1 MVALDLMT
9 PDPLCVNM
17 RTPVSEIIR
26 LMLER
31 SISAVMVT
39 ADDGSLVGV
48 VSEGDLIRRQ
58 DSAHQQRLNR
68 WLDLLAEGEP
78 LNLEFLHGLQ
88 LGRATAAAVMTSPP
102 ITLDER
108 ATLADI
114 ADVLLKHSIK
124 RVPITRNGRLVG
136 LVSRRD
142 ILRVL
147 VAQENAPGRMGGE
160 RS

>member
-1 MVALDLMT
+1 MVALDFMT

-17 RTPVSEIIR
+17 RTPVSEIICM
-26 LMLER
+26 MLER
-31 SISAVMVT
+31 SVSTVMVT

-48 VSEGDLIRRQ
+48 VSEGDLIRRK
-58 DSAHQQRLNR
+58 DSAHQQRLDR

-78 LNLEFLHGLQ
+78 LNLEFLHSLQ
-88 LGRATAAAVMTSPP
+88 LGRTTAAAIMTSPA

-108 ATLADI
+108 ATLAEI

-142 ILRVL
+142 ILRAL
-147 VAQENAPGRMGGE
+147 MEQEDAPGRAGRE
-160 RS
+160 QS